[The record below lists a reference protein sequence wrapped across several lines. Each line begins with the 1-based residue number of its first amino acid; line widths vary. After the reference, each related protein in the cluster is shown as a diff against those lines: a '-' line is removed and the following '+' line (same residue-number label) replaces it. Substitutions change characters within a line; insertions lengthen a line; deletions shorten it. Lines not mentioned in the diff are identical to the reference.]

1 MTITNYKAA
10 EHFGKQL
17 KELKIQELY
26 KIDLLG
32 LCKQLEEMLES
43 IESMPAKWKTV
54 QQTYSDD
61 ADLPE
66 FLAKHQKAME
76 VIRDAVLMVKK
87 KADNTKMLLKK
98 IVAHYGK
105 QPIFYQPD
113 NPKGNEAEILRDIK
127 SLVPKG
133 RMKEELLNT
142 PIFAYV
148 LYLLGNDWEEA
159 MKRNE
164 QLKREQLKK
173 SSPPTSPRGGQK
185 PFEKTID
192 IKEKIGLE
200 LKHFDRSSLRKSGR
214 DIAAGG
220 A

>member
-1 MTITNYKAA
+1 MLTEDKWR
-10 EHFGKQL
+10 L
-17 KELKIQELY
+17 
-26 KIDLLG
+26 IDLRR
-32 LCKQLEEMLES
+32 Q
-43 IESMPAKWKTV
+43 
-54 QQTYSDD
+54 
-61 ADLPE
+61 
-66 FLAKHQKAME
+66 
-76 VIRDAVLMVKK
+76 
-87 KADNTKMLLKK
+87 
-98 IVAHYGK
+98 
-105 QPIFYQPD
+105 
-113 NPKGNEAEILRDIK
+113 
-127 SLVPKG
+127 
-133 RMKEELLNT
+133 KEE
-142 PIFAYV
+142 
-148 LYLLGNDWEEA
+148 EEA